1 MLSRR
6 DQIIDEGKTE
16 IAEESYLIKC
26 DQTEEL
32 IVNKRFDKLFAEIEA
47 PQPTLTQGIG
57 LNKKIR
63 KIQNTVVM
71 SQPNIVGE

>member
-32 IVNKRFDKLFAEIEA
+32 IVNKRFDKLFEA

-63 KIQNTVVM
+63 TRQNTEVM
-71 SQPNIVGE
+71 RQPNIIGE